1 MKTIDLLNLN
11 ADERAELIAQ
21 LQEQEMAE
29 RRKREED
36 IQAYKALVDESVK
49 NAFPILAGVSEKL
62 AKNKAEIRDK
72 FNKAI
77 LMKSELYGLKDLQRS
92 HTFTDAD
99 GQLRVTLGCYTIDN
113 YDDTVE
119 AGIQIVREYLS
130 SLAKDPESKLLV
142 DTIMK
147 LMSKDQKGTLKA
159 SRVLQLQQLADKT
172 GDKRFL
178 EGVQIIKDAYR
189 PIESK
194 TYVKAEYKDETGTWR
209 NLPLGMT
216 EA

>member
-1 MKTIDLLNLN
+1 MDVKNLT
-11 ADERAELIAQ
+11 AEERAALKAEIEQQEL
-21 LQEQEMAE
+21 AE
-29 RRKREED
+29 KQKRKDDTE
-36 IQAYKALVDESVK
+36 AYKALVDESVK
-49 NAFPILAGVSEKL
+49 NVFPILAGISEKL

-77 LMKSELYGLKDLQRS
+77 SMKAELYGIKDQQRS
-92 HTFTDAD
+92 HTFTDVD
-99 GQLRVTLGCYTIDN
+99 GQFRVTLGYYTTDN

-119 AGIQIVREYLS
+119 AGIQIVREYLA
-130 SLAKDPESKLLV
+130 SLAKDSDSQLLV

-147 LMSKDQKGTLKA
+147 LLSKDQKGTLKA

-178 EGVQIIKDAYR
+178 EGVQIIRDAYR

-194 TYVKAEYKDETGTWR
+194 TYVKAEYKDEIGAWK